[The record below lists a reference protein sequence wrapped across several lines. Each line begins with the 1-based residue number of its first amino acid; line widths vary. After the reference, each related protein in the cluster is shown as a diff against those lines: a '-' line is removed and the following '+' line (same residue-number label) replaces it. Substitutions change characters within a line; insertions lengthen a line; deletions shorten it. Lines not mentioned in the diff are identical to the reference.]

1 MRKLLAVLGVILTVC
16 WLLVPMDGARAA
28 AKGKLLFVPHD
39 DRPIAS
45 TETAEVVR
53 ALGYEVVMPPPELL
67 SGGTEKPGRPDELWA
82 WTRENV
88 RGADAAM
95 ISADAMI
102 YGGLVPS
109 RKHALPE
116 ALLAE
121 RAAQFESLRREN
133 PRLRLYVFG
142 SLMRTPM
149 DGAHAG
155 NEEPGYY
162 QLYGADI
169 FRASALAD
177 KRDMQGLSGQEQAE
191 LVRHVQAVPPDVWQ
205 DWKARRDKNL
215 SISRKLIDLTRQG
228 VFSYFVIGK
237 DDNAP
242 LSQTHRE
249 GRTLAEYAAGL
260 PETKFQLLAGIDE
273 FGMLL
278 LARAVNDLERQIPFL
293 YVQYNKGTGAATV
306 PSYSDAG
313 IGDSIRSSVLVAGG
327 MLVDRPE
334 KADFVL
340 LVNTNPDGKTG
351 EANVLSP
358 LSPLRNDGA
367 ARAATKDF
375 VRMVS
380 SHVSQGRFVGVA
392 DIAFANGADNA
403 LMKEL
408 RDGGL
413 LYRIRAYSGWN
424 TPTNSTGFVIGTGL
438 LSRRMTDD
446 ACDRLLTR
454 RYLEDWGYQANVRTQ
469 MEHSLAQFR
478 RADVYGNLGAQ
489 EKGTALRITNLMR
502 DFALRNL
509 PPYPG
514 LENLQ
519 VTLPWHR
526 MFEADFAID
535 SNG

>member
-1 MRKLLAVLGVILTVC
+1 MKKLFAVFGGILMASF
-16 WLLVPMDGARAA
+16 LLFPLDGALA
-28 AKGKLLFVPHD
+28 AKGKLLFIPHD

-53 ALGYEVVMPPPELL
+53 ALGYEVIMPPSALL
-67 SGGTEKPGRPDELWA
+67 SSGTEKPGKPDALWA
-82 WTRENV
+82 WTRENI
-88 RGADAAM
+88 RGVDAAM
-95 ISADAMI
+95 VSSDAMI

-121 RAAQFESLRREN
+121 RVAQFENLRREN
-133 PRLRLYVFG
+133 PQLRLYVFG
-142 SLMRTPM
+142 SLMRTPI

-155 NEEPGYY
+155 SEEPGYY

-169 FRASALAD
+169 FQAAALAD
-177 KRDMQGLSGQEQAE
+177 KREMQALSKKEQAE
-191 LVRHVQAVPPDVWQ
+191 FAAHRQAVPPDVWQ
-205 DWKARRDKNL
+205 DWKARREKNL

-228 VFSYFVIGK
+228 VLSYFVIGK

-249 GRTLAEYAAGL
+249 GRILAEYAEGL

-278 LARAVNDLERQIPFL
+278 LTRAVNDLERQIPFL
-293 YVQYNKGTGAATV
+293 YVQYNKGTGADTV
-306 PSYSDAG
+306 PSYSDAR

-327 MLVDRPE
+327 MLVNRPE

-340 LVNTNPDGKTG
+340 LVNTNPDGTTG
-351 EANVLSP
+351 EANIVAKQAK
-358 LSPLRNDGA
+358 LRNDG
-367 ARAATKDF
+367 RMRETTRDF
-375 VRMVS
+375 LQMVS
-380 SHVSQGRFVGVA
+380 NYVWQGYPVGVA

-403 LMKEL
+403 LLNGL

-413 LYRIRAYSGWN
+413 LYKIRAYAGWN

-469 MEHSLAQFR
+469 MEQSLAQFR
-478 RADVYGNLGAQ
+478 RANVYGNLGAQ